1 LEILKRFRRTP
12 ASHRVKW
19 ILDSM
24 KSRKSVLVIGNPEGH
39 EVVALHRKNKR
50 IDVLL
55 TEAKAHMDGAKY
67 ILRVEKQYNYIIV
80 FSLHLE
86 QFSWDE
92 IKKAAKDGVFVVLPV
107 GNGSKD
113 RVRSSTKLVRSY
125 NPLELQSLMDLPVDM
140 KVVRNGKYVED
151 SGNKYCAVKGRHVV
165 QAAYLHFKVE

>member
-1 LEILKRFRRTP
+1 MGILKRLRRAP

-19 ILDSM
+19 ILDNM
-24 KSRKSVLVIGNPEGH
+24 KSRKSVLVIGNPEGR

-55 TEAKAHMDGAKY
+55 TEPKAHMDGAKY
-67 ILRVEKQYNYIIV
+67 ILKVEKQYDYVVV

-92 IKKAAKDGVFVVLPV
+92 IKRASKNGVFVVLPV

-125 NPLELQSLMDLPVDM
+125 NPLELQSLLDFVVEMR
-140 KVVRNGKYVED
+140 VVRNGEYVD
-151 SGNKYCAVKGRHVV
+151 DDGSQYCAVSGKHVV